1 MADEKVRQE
10 SPITPYLYYEDVARA
25 LQWLSRTFGFVER
38 KQETISDSDGQVV
51 HAAME
56 LNSGTIF
63 IGFPGGDYKNPK
75 RLGQTTQNL
84 YVYVDDLQKHF
95 ENTKLQGANVLSD
108 LEETF
113 YGDRRYG
120 VEDLEGHQWYF
131 AEKVRDLAPGDWKP
145 SQEDLKGH
153 E

>member
-1 MADEKVRQE
+1 
-10 SPITPYLYYEDVARA
+10 
-25 LQWLSRTFGFVER
+25 
-38 KQETISDSDGQVV
+38 
-51 HAAME
+51 ME
-56 LNSGTIF
+56 LNGGTVF
-63 IGFPGGDYKNPK
+63 IGFPGSGYKNPK
-75 RLGQTTQNL
+75 RLGHTTQNL

-95 ENTKLQGANVLSD
+95 ENTKLQGANVLSE